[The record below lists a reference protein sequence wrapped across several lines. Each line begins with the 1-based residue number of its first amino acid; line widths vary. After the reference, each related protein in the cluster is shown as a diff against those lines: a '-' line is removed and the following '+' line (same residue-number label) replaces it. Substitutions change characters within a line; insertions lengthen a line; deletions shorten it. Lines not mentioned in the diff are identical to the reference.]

1 MPFKTEIPIHFSY
14 VYLRMCSLNIRC
26 PKFKKQNT
34 PTQNN
39 NKTYTPQ
46 PVIFQIPKEIQK
58 EISVDI
64 LIRNGDL

>member
-14 VYLRMCSLNIRC
+14 VYLHICSLNIRC
-26 PKFKKQNT
+26 PKFKKQKT

-39 NKTYTPQ
+39 NKTHTSK
-46 PVIFQIPKEIQK
+46 PVISQMPKEIQK

-64 LIRNGDL
+64 LIQN